1 MEISILY
8 FSWIKDRVKKSEEK
22 IIIPN
27 NIKSVKELITWLKNK
42 DPSYAD
48 AFKNL
53 KQIRVALDQCHVDL
67 SSLIGES
74 KEIAFFPPV
83 TGG

>member
-1 MEISILY
+1 M
-8 FSWIKDRVKKSEEK
+8 VK
-22 IIIPN
+22 IILPN
-27 NIKSVKELITWLKNK
+27 KVKNVRELIVWLKNK
-42 DPSYAD
+42 DSVYAD

-53 KQIRVALDQCHVDL
+53 DQVRIALDQSHVDL
-67 SSLIGES
+67 NTLIGES